1 MSIKCVLSFAIVV
14 SMALLTSCAVDLKPT
29 GHLITHTLVHE
40 PGAKTDGQWRTSKTG
55 MYKNLKKGALY
66 FSPLDTS
73 LIDKEYPEEAVQLR
87 HQMHGHIVKYIG
99 QAITDTNRELNLQW
113 RLTDS
118 PADATIRIDM
128 QIVKLKPTKT
138 AANILSFI
146 GSLISPIPGTSTVIS
161 SFTKGSIGIEG
172 CIADGKTGEH
182 LYEFKDTNR
191 DRTFLF
197 SFNDYK
203 RFGHSEK
210 YMENWAKH
218 MAESLCKNV
227 RKQRK

>member
-1 MSIKCVLSFAIVV
+1 MKCVLSL
-14 SMALLTSCAVDLKPT
+14 ALTASLMMLTACTVDLKPT
-29 GHLITHTLVHE
+29 GHLITHTLIHE
-40 PGAKTDGQWRTSKTG
+40 PGAKTDGLWRTTKTG
-55 MYKNLKKGALY
+55 LYKNLKKGSLY

-87 HQMHGHIVKYIG
+87 RQMHDHIVKYIG
-99 QAITDTNRELNLQW
+99 QAISDTNRELNLQW
-113 RLTDS
+113 RLTNT

-128 QIVKLKPTKT
+128 QIVKLQPTKN

-146 GSLISPIPGTSTVIS
+146 GSLFSPIPGTGTVIS
-161 SFTKGSIGIEG
+161 SFTKGAIGIEG

-191 DRTFLF
+191 DRTLLF

-210 YMENWAKH
+210 YMENWTKH
-218 MAESLCKNV
+218 LAENLCKNV

>member
-1 MSIKCVLSFAIVV
+1 MTIKRVLSFLIAS
-14 SMALLTSCAVDLKPT
+14 SMILLTACSVDLTPK

-40 PGAKTDGQWRTSKTG
+40 PGAKTDGLWRTSKTG
-55 MYKNLKKGALY
+55 LYKDLKEGALY

-73 LIDKEYPEEAVQLR
+73 LIDKTYPEEAVQLR
-87 HQMHGHIVKYIG
+87 RQMHDHIVKYIG
-99 QAITDTNRELNLQW
+99 QAITDTNREMNLQW
-113 RLTDS
+113 RLTES
-118 PADATIRIDM
+118 PDDATIRIDM
-128 QIVKLKPTKT
+128 QIVKLRPTKNGT
-138 AANILSFI
+138 NILSFI
-146 GSLISPIPGTSTVIS
+146 GSLFSPIPGTSTVIS

-191 DRTFLF
+191 DRTLLF

-210 YMENWAKH
+210 YMENWTKRL
-218 MAESLCKNV
+218 AENLCKNV